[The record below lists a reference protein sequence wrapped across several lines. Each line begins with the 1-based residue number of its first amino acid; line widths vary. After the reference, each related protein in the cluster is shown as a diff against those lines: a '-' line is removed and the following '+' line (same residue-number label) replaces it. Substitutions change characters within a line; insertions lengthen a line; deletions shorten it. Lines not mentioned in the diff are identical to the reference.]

1 MNRQIKHSTLV
12 FERSCRAGSARVFG
26 AFSDSTQRAIWSA
39 PSESAAFIYEAADFR
54 EGGRDV
60 FRCGDKDDP
69 QYTGVVTY
77 VSIVPDSR
85 IVWSEIVESG
95 GQPLAALLITVLLEE
110 QGDGTRIRMTV
121 QATSFCG
128 DAMIEG
134 IEAGNNAAL
143 DNLVA
148 FVAQ

>member
-1 MNRQIKHSTLV
+1 MDRQIKHRTFV
-12 FERSCRAGSARVFG
+12 FERSCKAGSARVFA
-26 AFSDSTQRAIWSA
+26 AFSDSTQRATWSA
-39 PSESAAFIYEAADFR
+39 PSESAAVIYDVTDFR

-69 QYTGVVTY
+69 QYTGIATY
-77 VSIVPDSR
+77 VSIVPNSR

-95 GQPLAALLITVLLEE
+95 SQTLAALLNTVLLEAHVDE
-110 QGDGTRIRMTV
+110 TRVCMTV

-128 DAMIEG
+128 DEMFEG

-148 FVAQ
+148 FVAR